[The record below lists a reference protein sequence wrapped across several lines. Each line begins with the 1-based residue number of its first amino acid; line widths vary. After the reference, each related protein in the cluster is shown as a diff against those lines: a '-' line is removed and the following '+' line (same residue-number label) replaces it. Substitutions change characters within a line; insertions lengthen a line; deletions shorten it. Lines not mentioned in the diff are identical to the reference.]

1 MSLFSRAFF
10 KDLLLIYSA
19 EFIVLVSG
27 VAMPGLLARFAGQ
40 DQLGIYLL
48 VRRVVGAGV
57 HPLSLGLALS
67 LARFLPQEGRQLGTR
82 IRWSLLAL
90 FMASIFSLAV
100 LWAVVN
106 WRSAVARTLLGE
118 QQLADYVIPL
128 ALLLFANVVHAV
140 LYGHFRGMMQ
150 MSLANC
156 IQILNS
162 GIIPILALMYLKTG
176 GLAATMGLTGLLM
189 LLVDFLFLVPLVRV
203 MLQTSG
209 QTPTGWFLP
218 ALRNLFVYG
227 IGRVPSSA
235 LLGVLFSIGAIQLA
249 HKTTLSAVGLFILG
263 LNFLRLGEAAIGP
276 FGILI
281 LPRVAASQHLRSLP
295 RVMND
300 IQLLLATTVTLG
312 VFACLQAA
320 VLNDW
325 LLRVWLGVASPDRWL
340 FFVPMCLGLPFYLAY
355 ELLRHPIDA
364 TSAVPYNSIA
374 LSISVAVLA
383 AGAIRGDARS
393 IVNSQ
398 VLAFVTLGI
407 FTAITWVRI
416 CRIRAN
422 CLRCFLNPAGFA
434 FLSAAWTWILRSR
447 YQIGAIALALN
458 ELLLLTVLL
467 AWLAV
472 SCKRGRRL
480 LLSESSASAD
490 GAAGRLENITPEAI

>member
-19 EFIVLVSG
+19 EFVVLVSG

-40 DQLGIYLL
+40 NQLGIYLL
-48 VRRVVGAGV
+48 VRRVVSAGV
-57 HPLSLGLALS
+57 HPLSLGVALA
-67 LARFLPQEGRQLGTR
+67 LARFLPQGGRQLGTR

-90 FMASIFSLAV
+90 FMASTFSLAV
-100 LWAVVN
+100 LLAVVN

-118 QQLADYVIPL
+118 QQLANYVIPL

-150 MSLANC
+150 MSLANS

-162 GIIPILALMYLKTG
+162 GIIPILALTYLKTG

-189 LLVDFLFLVPLVRV
+189 LVVDFLFVVPLIRAVF
-203 MLQTSG
+203 QKSG
-209 QTPTGWFLP
+209 QIPTGWFFP

-235 LLGVLFSIGAIQLA
+235 LLGVLFSMGAIQLA

-325 LLRVWLGVASPDRWL
+325 LLRIWLGVESPGRWL
-340 FFVPMCLGLPFYLAY
+340 FFVPICFGLPFYLAY

-364 TSAVPYNSIA
+364 TSAIPYNSIA

-393 IVNSQ
+393 IVYSQ
-398 VLAFVTLGI
+398 VFAFVTLGI

-422 CLRCFLNPAGFA
+422 CLRCFLSPAGFA
-434 FLSAAWTWILRSR
+434 LLSVAWTWILRSQF
-447 YQIGAIALALN
+447 QIGAIALALN
-458 ELLLLTVLL
+458 ELLLSAVLFV
-467 AWLAV
+467 WLAV

-480 LLSESSASAD
+480 LQEEFNASAD
-490 GAAGRLENITPEAI
+490 GAAGQLENVAPEAI